1 MKRIK
6 QPSHAISGVFV
17 FLLLGIFAVFS
28 TVMVLMGAK
37 AYKGTAERAAE
48 HNEKRLAQ
56 AYVRSMV
63 RSDDEKGG
71 VRVEEVSVP
80 VYTASAEEEET
91 DEDADAEGFEL
102 EETAPYD
109 GETVTIPA
117 ITMESD
123 YAGEKYVTRIYV
135 YGGMLREWNA
145 SEEVDFDAANGEA
158 VCAADEMT
166 ARMEDGVLSVRIRSG
181 ETWTQADIALR
192 TAR

>member
-1 MKRIK
+1 MKQIK
-6 QPSHAISGVFV
+6 QPSHVISGVFV

-37 AYKGTAERAAE
+37 AYKGTADRAAE

-63 RSDDEKGG
+63 RSADEKGG
-71 VRVEEVSVP
+71 VRVEEISVP
-80 VYTASAEEEET
+80 AYFPPAEGEEPAEDAEASADKAEEE
-91 DEDADAEGFEL
+91 
-102 EETAPYD
+102 
-109 GETVTIPA
+109 TVIIPSIA
-117 ITMESD
+117 MENE
-123 YAGEKYVTRIYV
+123 YGGEKYITRIYV

-158 VCAADEMT
+158 VCAADEM
-166 ARMEDGVLSVRIRSG
+166 AAGMEDGVLSVRIRNG
-181 ETWTQADIALR
+181 ETWTRADIALR